1 LGTKTEN
8 TVWKKT
14 TEERYNAE
22 LDHMIPTGMTNCG
35 FLVGEPVD
43 HNAERQPRYGAFV
56 KISGEFFES
65 TVPITVN
72 EFDSLKISDVKAR
85 RLTAN

>member
-1 LGTKTEN
+1 MEN

-22 LDHMIPTGMTNCG
+22 LGHMIPTGMTNCG
-35 FLVGEPVD
+35 FLVGEPDD

-72 EFDSLKISDVKAR
+72 EFDSLEISDVKAR